1 MSREQLLFRGS
12 QRRWNRPRVSSRTL
26 RAGLFVATGSS
37 RNRCGL
43 FAEPV
48 AVNRRR
54 PGDPR
59 MEEGAGHADTQALLH
74 RHGLLHV
81 QLVAQVPSQGPCGG
95 TRISRS
101 PAPRGPLPAAHSP
114 AHSSGSSSSS
124 RIAEGQSHGALVSH
138 GSERKPQ
145 QEARGRGLKVTDLKR
160 GTGHPGAA
168 GAARPRG
175 VDRFYFPKETPPRVL
190 GSEHGRAQAA
200 GSLSLPEPL
209 VPAGKRGRGGGQ
221 SAVGEA
227 RGLKDGAGP
236 PSARPRARA

>member
-1 MSREQLLFRGS
+1 
-12 QRRWNRPRVSSRTL
+12 
-26 RAGLFVATGSS
+26 
-37 RNRCGL
+37 
-43 FAEPV
+43 
-48 AVNRRR
+48 
-54 PGDPR
+54 

-209 VPAGKRGRGGGQ
+209 VPAGKRGRGGWSVGGGG
-221 SAVGEA
+221 STRPERWGWSSLRAPARARVRHMGMDDGMNRTAACEHLTLSGTGVKGGHGTLAVG
-227 RGLKDGAGP
+227 P
-236 PSARPRARA
+236 